1 MKKIILAALMVLTAA
16 LCFAKDPCE
25 GYWISYDEKS
35 GKATAGWELTV
46 NENGI
51 LMGKIIHNAAEP
63 DDILAVATKGKG
75 PYDDF
80 PVKGEMYEMQVV
92 GTSWIYNM
100 KKDAEG
106 KWSGGK
112 VVDPQSGNRY
122 KCKITFHKAG
132 ESKKYTEDTLEMRGE
147 LGAGIGRS
155 QYWKSATKEQAM
167 TVKSTK

>member
-1 MKKIILAALMVLTAA
+1 MKKFILAALMVMTAA

-25 GYWISYDEKS
+25 GYWISVDEKT
-35 GKATAGWELTV
+35 GKATAGWEISIDANGNLT
-46 NENGI
+46 
-51 LMGKIIHNAAEP
+51 GKIIHNALEA
-63 DDILAVATKGKG
+63 DDVLAYDTKGKG

-80 PVKGEMYEMQVV
+80 PVAGEMYKMPIV
-92 GTSWIYNM
+92 GTPWIYGM

-112 VVDPQSGNRY
+112 VVDPQSGSRY

-132 ESKKYTEDTLEMRGE
+132 ESKKYPIDTLEMRGE

-155 QYWKSATKEQAM
+155 QYWKSATKEEAM
-167 TVKSTK
+167 TVSSK

>member
-1 MKKIILAALMVLTAA
+1 MKKLVLAALMIMTAA

-25 GYWISYDEKS
+25 GYWISYDDKT
-35 GKATAGWELTV
+35 GQATAGWEITIDAKGNLT
-46 NENGI
+46 
-51 LMGKIIHNAAEP
+51 GKIIHNALEA
-63 DDILAVATKGKG
+63 DDVLAFDTKGKG

-80 PVKGEMYEMQVV
+80 PVPGDMYKMPVV
-92 GTSWIYNM
+92 GTPWIYNM
-100 KKDAEG
+100 KNDGEG

-132 ESKKYTEDTLEMRGE
+132 ESKKYPVDTLEMRGE

-155 QYWKSATKEQAM
+155 QYWKAATKEEAM
-167 TVKSTK
+167 TISSK